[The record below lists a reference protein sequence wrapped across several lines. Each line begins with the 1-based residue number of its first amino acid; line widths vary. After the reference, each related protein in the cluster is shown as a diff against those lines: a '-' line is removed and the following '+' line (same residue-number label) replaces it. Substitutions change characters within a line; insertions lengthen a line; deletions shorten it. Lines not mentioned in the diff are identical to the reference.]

1 MKKKNEQDNIELKWI
16 LLIDELSDTHS
27 NTDYSNLISIDDVDV
42 LIAFGPNFHLV
53 TLNPNSE
60 TLIVTLPKSNRYI
73 AKRITFKYRYSLELN
88 IFLLEHFVYKR
99 LFRYGPSYFGREYY
113 DKPILHKMLQHE
125 NLDCNVCQKEE
136 SKSTR
141 LKIHKTKILHKEI
154 IPSNQCW
161 ICNLSFQNYRNV
173 NTIIAAV
180 LF

>member
-1 MKKKNEQDNIELKWI
+1 MISGMKKKNEQDNIELKWI

-73 AKRITFKYRYSLELN
+73 AKRITFKYSYSLELN

-99 LFRYGPSYFGREYY
+99 LFRYGPSYFGR
-113 DKPILHKMLQHE
+113 
-125 NLDCNVCQKEE
+125 
-136 SKSTR
+136 
-141 LKIHKTKILHKEI
+141 
-154 IPSNQCW
+154 
-161 ICNLSFQNYRNV
+161 
-173 NTIIAAV
+173 
-180 LF
+180 